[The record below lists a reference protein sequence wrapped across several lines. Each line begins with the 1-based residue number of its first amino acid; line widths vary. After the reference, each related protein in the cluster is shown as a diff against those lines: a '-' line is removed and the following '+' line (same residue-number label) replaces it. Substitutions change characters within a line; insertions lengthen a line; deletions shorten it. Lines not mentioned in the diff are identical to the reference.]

1 MQKRWEEK
9 GMKQYLRREAKK
21 RKGESEQRKAKG
33 KTRIISAMTGVTR
46 FA

>member
-33 KTRIISAMTGVTR
+33 KTRKSVMTGVTR